1 MAQRTASDDTTSK
14 LRAKVRQ
21 LEAALER
28 EREARRK
35 LERHDR
41 EGGDR
46 DARGTVR
53 GASSRSYSRSDRDRS
68 PESETSRRIAD
79 STSHV
84 SRRARDAKSRMIRGV
99 TLGAFEGLRAWSDA
113 FSSFTDGVLRRN
125 EGRDRSVRD
134 LLTDLPGD
142 IASGFSDA
150 VDDFIDVPVRI
161 SDRYSRSYR
170 EGEDSDKK
178 RSSRYDHDSSDREPE
193 DREPERDH
201 TYSDDEDDEH
211 RSTEVSLKAET
222 TKDSSS

>member
-1 MAQRTASDDTTSK
+1 MATKTASDDTTSK

-46 DARGTVR
+46 DTRSTSR
-53 GASSRSYSRSDRDRS
+53 GAASRSYSRDSEYRERRDSDRDRS

-79 STSHV
+79 STSHI
-84 SRRARDAKSRMIRGV
+84 SRRARDAKSRMVRGV

-113 FSSFTDGVLRRN
+113 FSSFADGVLRRN

-142 IASGFSDA
+142 VASGFSDA
-150 VDDFIDVPVRI
+150 VDDFIDVPVRVA
-161 SDRYSRSYR
+161 DRYSRSYR
-170 EGEDSDKK
+170 EGEDTDKK
-178 RSSRYDHDSSDREPE
+178 RSSRSRLGSRPGT
-193 DREPERDH
+193 RGPRPRPG
-201 TYSDDEDDEH
+201 TGA
-211 RSTEVSLKAET
+211 RSLG
-222 TKDSSS
+222 